1 MKIQG
6 DRPEFNKPLAGR
18 VETSRG
24 PEVDASRAPAGPAST
39 STDQVSVS
47 SDAQLAS
54 AAIDAAKK
62 ASDMRPEAVARG
74 KALLESGNLGADAER
89 LADVLIDHGL
99 DS

>member
-18 VETSRG
+18 VETGRG
-24 PEVDASRAPAGPAST
+24 PEVNAGQAPAGPAST
-39 STDQVSVS
+39 STDQVRVS

-54 AAIDAAKK
+54 AAIEAANK
-62 ASDMRPEAVARG
+62 ASDVRPEAVARG
-74 KALLESGNLGADAER
+74 KALLDSGKLGADAER
-89 LADVLIDHGL
+89 LADVLLDHGL